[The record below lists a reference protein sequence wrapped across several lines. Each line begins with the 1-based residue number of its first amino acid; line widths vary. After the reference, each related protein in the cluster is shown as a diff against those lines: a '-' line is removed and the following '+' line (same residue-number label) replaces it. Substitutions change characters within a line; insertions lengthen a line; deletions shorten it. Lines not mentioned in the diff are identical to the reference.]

1 MFRQVYGYLASFS
14 QVSNNGVNMKTRH
27 LIISLLIIFL
37 ASTLAGCAG
46 IPAKTITDLSCTTG
60 RIADM
65 LKSGDYHKKADNFI
79 IILDASKTM
88 DDRASKDMSSPGKL
102 ALSKGLINCMN
113 NALIEE
119 LELKAGMRVFGP
131 YPSEDGLIY
140 GMTPYTKAGLKEA
153 VETVQRTD
161 DKTCMGAAILDA
173 ANDLKQVDGYS
184 AVIIFSDGTPQIV
197 DPVAAA
203 SEMKKMYG
211 DHVSIYTVVLGDDQ
225 NGTMTMEDI
234 AAQGGGCSFATS
246 ADNLY
251 TKPLTDCDTVNTGK
265 GMGDFVARVFLDRD
279 DDRDGVINCRDK
291 CPDTPPGVKVDKF
304 GCPLPVPVPV
314 LDSDGDGV
322 PDSRDKCP
330 DTPKGIKV
338 DKDGCPIP
346 LKEKVTI
353 TLLVEFDFDKDEVK
367 FLYFDDIERVAN
379 LLKAY
384 PKTDV
389 ELDGHT
395 DSIGTDE
402 YNMDLGKRRAES
414 VKKYLVE
421 KFGID
426 ASRISTRSFGE
437 SMPVDTN
444 DTPAGRQNNRRVV
457 ANIEAVAE

>member
-1 MFRQVYGYLASFS
+1 
-14 QVSNNGVNMKTRH
+14 MKTRH
-27 LIISLLIIFL
+27 FVTSLLIMFL
-37 ASTLAGCAG
+37 ASALAGCAG
-46 IPAKTITDLSCTTG
+46 MPAKTIPDLSCTTA
-60 RIADM
+60 RIAEM
-65 LKSGDYHKKADNFI
+65 LKSGDYHKKVDNFI
-79 IILDASKTM
+79 IIQDASKTM
-88 DDRASKDMSSPGKL
+88 DGRVSKDTSSPGKL

-113 NALIEE
+113 NALVEE

-131 YPSEDGLIY
+131 YPSEEGLIY
-140 GMTPYTKAGLKEA
+140 GMTPYTKTGLKEA

-173 ANDLKQVDGYS
+173 ANDLKQVDGHS
-184 AVIIFSDGTPQIV
+184 AVIIFSDGGPQVV

-203 SEMKKMYG
+203 AEMIKIHG
-211 DHVSIYTVVLGDDQ
+211 DRVSIYTVVLGDDP
-225 NGTMTMEDI
+225 NGIMTMEDI
-234 AAQGGGCSFATS
+234 AAQSGCGFATL

-265 GMGDFVARVFLDRD
+265 GMGNFVARVFLDRD

-291 CPDTPPGVKVDKF
+291 CPDTPIGVKVDQF

-346 LKEKVTI
+346 LKEKVSI
-353 TLLVEFDFDKDEVK
+353 TLLVEFDFDKDKVK
-367 FLYFDDIERVAN
+367 FLYDGDIEKVAN

-414 VKKYLVE
+414 VKRYLVE

-426 ASRISTRSFGE
+426 ASRISTKSLGE
-437 SMPVDTN
+437 SMPVSTN

-457 ANIEAVAE
+457 ANIEAVTE